1 MGSCKF
7 TSICFIGIV
16 FKSTLNRV
24 FKPYQTN
31 VSCSARSLITRKPKN
46 EMSKRSK
53 KIGNTDHFKDTFS
66 KKRCPMVT
74 QHQVAEIK
82 YRILAVPDKH
92 NSARQWITYTYQ
104 CIYGMSDSTETFP
117 FKYIFLRQGSYR

>member
-1 MGSCKF
+1 MDSCKF

-31 VSCSARSLITRKPKN
+31 VSCSAGSLITRKPKN

-82 YRILAVPDKH
+82 YRILAVPD
-92 NSARQWITYTYQ
+92 NTIQQGNGSLTPINVYTECQ
-104 CIYGMSDSTETFP
+104 IVLKLSLLSISSLDNV
-117 FKYIFLRQGSYR
+117 L